1 MKSATIKISELYT
14 SLLNESFHD
23 SLVDLIDNFDMY
35 YEFSDDMGS
44 YRRATAEKDKIH
56 SLLVNLSDEDRQLVQ
71 SKVSERGSDVID
83 RYFFEF
89 FTTPEEE
96 QLEEKSCSN
105 NLSEAKKDESEEDE
119 SEEEDVELE
128 VEDEVETVEDSSD
141 NVVDEVQLSLQKAL
155 KGAKQ
160 LGDEKL
166 VTQIGNTITFFT
178 RVHIVGDAE
187 EDAEEIFAES
197 IYGLKNRFQRIAG
210 IPSNK

>member
-14 SLLNESFHD
+14 SLLNESSHD

-96 QLEEKSCSN
+96 QLEEKSYSN
-105 NLSEAKKDESEEDE
+105 NLSEAKEDE

-141 NVVDEVQLSLQKAL
+141 DVVDEVQLSLQKAL

-178 RVHIVGDAE
+178 RVHIVGDTE
-187 EDAEEIFAES
+187 EDAEEVFAES
-197 IYGLKNRFQRIAG
+197 IYGLKNRLQRTAG

>member
-14 SLLNESFHD
+14 SLLNESSHD

-56 SLLVNLSDEDRQLVQ
+56 SLLVNFSDEDKQLLQ
-71 SKVSERGSDVID
+71 SKISERGSDVID

-96 QLEEKSCSN
+96 QLEEKSYSN
-105 NLSEAKKDESEEDE
+105 NLSEAKEDESEED
-119 SEEEDVELE
+119 
-128 VEDEVETVEDSSD
+128 SSD
-141 NVVDEVQLSLQKAL
+141 DVVDEVQLSLQKAL

-187 EDAEEIFAES
+187 EDAEEVFAES
-197 IYGLKNRFQRIAG
+197 IYGLKNRLQKTAG
-210 IPSNK
+210 ISSNK

>member
-14 SLLNESFHD
+14 SLLNESSHD

-44 YRRATAEKDKIH
+44 YRRATAEKEKIH

-71 SKVSERGSDVID
+71 SKVSERGSDVIG

-89 FTTPEEE
+89 FTTLEEE
-96 QLEEKSCSN
+96 QLEENSYSN
-105 NLSEAKKDESEEDE
+105 DLSEAKEDE

-128 VEDEVETVEDSSD
+128 VEDEVETVGDSSD
-141 NVVDEVQLSLQKAL
+141 DVVDEVQLSLQKAL

-197 IYGLKNRFQRIAG
+197 IYGLKNRLQRTAG

>member
-14 SLLNESFHD
+14 SLLNESSHD

-96 QLEEKSCSN
+96 QLEENSCSN
-105 NLSEAKKDESEEDE
+105 NLSEAKEDE

-141 NVVDEVQLSLQKAL
+141 DVVDEVQLSLQKAL

-178 RVHIVGDAE
+178 RVHIVGDTE
-187 EDAEEIFAES
+187 EDAEEVFAES
-197 IYGLKNRFQRIAG
+197 IYGLKNRLQRTAG